1 MKESGT
7 AENTKSTSK
16 FHRFWKIGREE
27 VVIAQDY
34 CRNLYLKLQ
43 KRNHSEMGLLPLKT
57 PRKFRLYIL

>member
-7 AENTKSTSK
+7 VENTKSTSE
-16 FHRFWKIGREE
+16 FHKFWKIGSGE

-43 KRNHSEMGLLPLKT
+43 KRNHSEMG
-57 PRKFRLYIL
+57 